1 MSFLLRVSEILRKK
15 MKREKPTKVLL
26 LCLVLAACSACAGK
40 TAFRR
45 AETAFSRNEPDLA
58 VQYYMRAVGHDP
70 ENVRYR
76 FGLNRALIV
85 ASNGHLKRGDDYVAS
100 GEWKLAL
107 LEYQKALDFN
117 PESSETRKKKIGMMK
132 RIEEESKRE
141 KEKSEIEQLKERA
154 EESVLPKTD
163 LLLSDSTPFNIKLGD
178 VEMKTLFRF
187 LQRQSGV
194 KFLFDES
201 FQSKRITVDMENV
214 RFKEAV
220 EKILLQTKCFY
231 KIIDE
236 KTVIIVP
243 NTPAKRREYD
253 EQVMRTFFLSN
264 ADAEA
269 VQKNITA
276 ITGVKTVSINSARNS
291 LTLRDTKERV
301 DLAGKLL
308 QSLDKPRAEV
318 LVDVE
323 ITEVNRSRL
332 KKYGIELSQYEV
344 QETFAPGVTPKSG
357 ESVLVRGNRFRS
369 INSSD
374 FLFSVPSLAYKL
386 LQEDGTSKIKA
397 KPQLRI
403 MDQEKAKISLGDKVP
418 IPTTTFVPNY
428 GQSTSTSLNQNPIT
442 SYQLQEVGIS
452 IEISPRIHHDGWI
465 TLQLDFQFTFITD
478 PGSATVP
485 PSLGNRS
492 VSTLIR
498 LRDNETGLLAGLLRD
513 QERNTM
519 RGFPGLSQL
528 PILKHLFSSN
538 EEDVDQTDIILT
550 LTPRIIRFPEIDES
564 DLATYW
570 VGTEENLGLKEGPPA
585 SPFQEKN
592 QEKKEETTGQEK
604 SLKGFPVAVDGTG
617 KVSGGAEPPSQA
629 AEKASLTPKSASQQE
644 TIGGSE
650 PSLQEKAEAPQ
661 PAVQAKR
668 SGGQE
673 REEKGREESFDG
685 IVQIKTARAAL
696 LKDET
701 VEFRV
706 FAASKTDIRALEL
719 ELNFDPTVL
728 QVRDITEG
736 RTKEDL
742 QGKGQFF
749 KAFDNQKG
757 KIQLSTTSLIPGAG
771 EEQEVAVLRLRTVK
785 PGAGALSCG
794 KIKMLDSRMH
804 EVKASFIAPPVNV
817 TGS

>member
-1 MSFLLRVSEILRKK
+1 
-15 MKREKPTKVLL
+15 MKREKRTRVLL

-45 AETAFSRNEPDLA
+45 AETAFNRNEPDLA

-85 ASNGHLKRGDDYVAS
+85 ASNSHLKRGDEYVAS
-100 GEWKLAL
+100 GEWRLAL
-107 LEYQKALDFN
+107 LEYQKSLDFN
-117 PESSETRKKKIGMMK
+117 PESSETRKKKIWVVK
-132 RIEEESKRE
+132 RIEEENKKE
-141 KEKSEIEQLKERA
+141 KAKSEIEQLKERA
-154 EESVLPKTD
+154 EENVLPKTD

-276 ITGVKTVSINSARNS
+276 ITGIKTVSINTARNS

-301 DLAGKLL
+301 DLAAKLL

-550 LTPRIIRFPEIDES
+550 LTPRIIRFPEIDEN

-585 SPFQEKN
+585 SPFREMSQEEERKTAGKETDPKVVPST
-592 QEKKEETTGQEK
+592 EKETGKIPSAINSSSPQETTGLSK
-604 SLKGFPVAVDGTG
+604 SSV
-617 KVSGGAEPPSQA
+617 
-629 AEKASLTPKSASQQE
+629 
-644 TIGGSE
+644 
-650 PSLQEKAEAPQ
+650 QEKAEAPQ
-661 PAVQAKR
+661 PAVSAKPL
-668 SGGQE
+668 GMQE
-673 REEKGREESFDG
+673 RAQNEEKGRGEGFDG
-685 IVQIKTARAAL
+685 IVEIRADRAAL

-701 VEFRV
+701 VELRV
-706 FAASKTDIRALEL
+706 LATSKTDIRALEL

-728 QVRDITEG
+728 QVRDISEG
-736 RTKEDL
+736 RPGEGL

-757 KIQLSTTSLIPGAG
+757 KIQLSTTSLISEG
-771 EEQEVAVLRLRTVK
+771 EGQEVAVLRLRTVK
-785 PGAGALSCG
+785 PGVAALSCG
-794 KIKMLDSRMH
+794 RIKMLDSRMH
-804 EVKASFIAPPVNV
+804 EVKASCIAPQVNV

>member
-1 MSFLLRVSEILRKK
+1 MSREQ
-15 MKREKPTKVLL
+15 MKREKRTRVLL

-45 AETAFSRNEPDLA
+45 AETAFNRNEPDLA

-85 ASNGHLKRGDDYVAS
+85 ASNSHLKRGDEYVAS
-100 GEWKLAL
+100 GEWRLAL

-117 PESSETRKKKIGMMK
+117 PESSETRKKKIWVVK
-132 RIEEESKRE
+132 RIEEENKKE
-141 KEKSEIEQLKERA
+141 KAKSEIEQLKERA
-154 EESVLPKTD
+154 GENVLPKTD

-276 ITGVKTVSINSARNS
+276 ITGIKTVSINAARNS

-301 DLAGKLL
+301 DLAAKLL

-550 LTPRIIRFPEIDES
+550 LTPRIIRFPEIDEN

-585 SPFQEKN
+585 SPFREMSQEEERKTAGKETDPKVVPST
-592 QEKKEETTGQEK
+592 EKETGKIPSAINSSSPQETTGLSK
-604 SLKGFPVAVDGTG
+604 SSV
-617 KVSGGAEPPSQA
+617 
-629 AEKASLTPKSASQQE
+629 
-644 TIGGSE
+644 
-650 PSLQEKAEAPQ
+650 QEKAEAPQ
-661 PAVQAKR
+661 PAVSAKPL
-668 SGGQE
+668 GMQE
-673 REEKGREESFDG
+673 RAQNEEKGRGEGFDG
-685 IVQIKTARAAL
+685 IVEIRADRAAL

-701 VEFRV
+701 VELRV
-706 FAASKTDIRALEL
+706 LATSKTDIRALEL

-728 QVRDITEG
+728 QVRDISEG
-736 RTKEDL
+736 RPGEGL

-757 KIQLSTTSLIPGAG
+757 KIQLSTTSLISEG
-771 EEQEVAVLRLRTVK
+771 EGQEVAVLRLRTVK
-785 PGAGALSCG
+785 PGVAALSCG
-794 KIKMLDSRMH
+794 RIKMLDSRMH
-804 EVKASFIAPPVNV
+804 EVKASCIAPQVNV

>member
-1 MSFLLRVSEILRKK
+1 MSREK
-15 MKREKPTKVLL
+15 MKREKRTRVLL
-26 LCLVLAACSACAGK
+26 LCLVLVACSACAGK

-45 AETAFSRNEPDLA
+45 AETAFNRNEPDLA

-85 ASNGHLKRGDDYVAS
+85 ASNSHLKRGDEYVAS
-100 GEWKLAL
+100 GEWRLAL
-107 LEYQKALDFN
+107 LEYQKSLDFN
-117 PESSETRKKKIGMMK
+117 PESSETRKKKIWVVK
-132 RIEEESKRE
+132 RIEEENKKE
-141 KEKSEIEQLKERA
+141 KAKSEIEQLKERA
-154 EESVLPKTD
+154 EENVLPKTD

-276 ITGVKTVSINSARNS
+276 ITGIKTVSINTARNS

-301 DLAGKLL
+301 DLAAKLL

-550 LTPRIIRFPEIDES
+550 LTPRIIRFPEIDEN

-585 SPFQEKN
+585 SPFREMSQEEERKTAGKETDPKVVPST
-592 QEKKEETTGQEK
+592 EKETGKIPSAINSSSPQETTGLSK
-604 SLKGFPVAVDGTG
+604 SSV
-617 KVSGGAEPPSQA
+617 
-629 AEKASLTPKSASQQE
+629 
-644 TIGGSE
+644 
-650 PSLQEKAEAPQ
+650 QEKAEAPQ
-661 PAVQAKR
+661 PAVSAKPL
-668 SGGQE
+668 GMQE
-673 REEKGREESFDG
+673 RAQNEEKGRGEGFDG
-685 IVQIKTARAAL
+685 IVEIRADRAAL

-701 VEFRV
+701 VELRV
-706 FAASKTDIRALEL
+706 LATSKTDIRALEL

-728 QVRDITEG
+728 QVRDISEG
-736 RTKEDL
+736 RPGEGL

-757 KIQLSTTSLIPGAG
+757 KIQLSTTSLISEG
-771 EEQEVAVLRLRTVK
+771 EGQEVAVLRLRTVK
-785 PGAGALSCG
+785 PGVAALSCG
-794 KIKMLDSRMH
+794 RIKMLDSRMH
-804 EVKASFIAPPVNV
+804 EVKASCIAPQVNV

>member
-1 MSFLLRVSEILRKK
+1 
-15 MKREKPTKVLL
+15 
-26 LCLVLAACSACAGK
+26 
-40 TAFRR
+40 
-45 AETAFSRNEPDLA
+45 
-58 VQYYMRAVGHDP
+58 MRAVGHDP

-85 ASNGHLKRGDDYVAS
+85 ASNSHLKRGDEYVAS
-100 GEWKLAL
+100 GEWRLAL
-107 LEYQKALDFN
+107 LEYQKSLDFN
-117 PESSETRKKKIGMMK
+117 PESSETRKKKIWVVK
-132 RIEEESKRE
+132 RIEEENKKE
-141 KEKSEIEQLKERA
+141 KAKSEIEQLKERA
-154 EESVLPKTD
+154 EENVLPKTD

-276 ITGVKTVSINSARNS
+276 ITGIKTVSINTARNS

-301 DLAGKLL
+301 DLAAKLL

-550 LTPRIIRFPEIDES
+550 LTPRIIRFPEIDEN

-585 SPFQEKN
+585 SPFREMSQEEERKTAGKETDPKVVPST
-592 QEKKEETTGQEK
+592 EKETGKIPSAINSSSPQETTGLSK
-604 SLKGFPVAVDGTG
+604 SSV
-617 KVSGGAEPPSQA
+617 
-629 AEKASLTPKSASQQE
+629 
-644 TIGGSE
+644 
-650 PSLQEKAEAPQ
+650 QEKAEAPQ
-661 PAVQAKR
+661 PAVSAKPL
-668 SGGQE
+668 GMQE
-673 REEKGREESFDG
+673 RAQNEEKGRGEGFDG
-685 IVQIKTARAAL
+685 IVEIRADRAAL

-701 VEFRV
+701 VELRV
-706 FAASKTDIRALEL
+706 LATSKTDIRALEL

-728 QVRDITEG
+728 QVRDISEG
-736 RTKEDL
+736 RPGEGL

-757 KIQLSTTSLIPGAG
+757 KIQLSTTSLISEG
-771 EEQEVAVLRLRTVK
+771 EGQEVAVLRLRTVK
-785 PGAGALSCG
+785 PGVAALSCG
-794 KIKMLDSRMH
+794 RIKMLDSRMH
-804 EVKASFIAPPVNV
+804 EVKASCIAPQVNV

>member
-1 MSFLLRVSEILRKK
+1 MSREK
-15 MKREKPTKVLL
+15 MKREKRTRVLL

-45 AETAFSRNEPDLA
+45 AETAFNRNEPDLA

-85 ASNGHLKRGDDYVAS
+85 ASNSHLKRGDEYVAS
-100 GEWKLAL
+100 GEWRLAL
-107 LEYQKALDFN
+107 LEYQKSLDFN
-117 PESSETRKKKIGMMK
+117 PESLETRKKKIGVVR
-132 RIEEESKRE
+132 RIEEENKKE

-154 EESVLPKTD
+154 GESALPKTD

-276 ITGVKTVSINSARNS
+276 ITGIKTVSINAARNS

-301 DLAGKLL
+301 DLAAKLL

-538 EEDVDQTDIILT
+538 EDDVDQTDIILT
-550 LTPRIIRFPEIDES
+550 LTPRIIRFPEIDEN

-585 SPFQEKN
+585 SPFREMSQEEERKTAG
-592 QEKKEETTGQEK
+592 KETDPKVLPSTERE
-604 SLKGFPVAVDGTG
+604 TG
-617 KVSGGAEPPSQA
+617 KIPSA
-629 AEKASLTPKSASQQE
+629 INSSSPQE
-644 TIGGSE
+644 TSGLSE
-650 PSLQEKAEAPQ
+650 SSVQEKAEAPQ
-661 PAVQAKR
+661 PAVPAEPLGMQKR
-668 SGGQE
+668 AQN
-673 REEKGREESFDG
+673 EEKGRGEGFDG
-685 IVQIKTARAAL
+685 IVEIRADRAAL

-701 VEFRV
+701 VELRV
-706 FAASKTDIRALEL
+706 LATSKTDIRALEL

-728 QVRDITEG
+728 QVRDISEG
-736 RTKEDL
+736 RPGEGL

-757 KIQLSTTSLIPGAG
+757 KIQLSATSLISEG

-785 PGAGALSCG
+785 PGVAALSCG
-794 KIKMLDSRMH
+794 RIKMLDSRMH
-804 EVKASFIAPPVNV
+804 EVKASCIAPQVNV

>member
-1 MSFLLRVSEILRKK
+1 MLREK
-15 MKREKPTKVLL
+15 MKREKRTRVLL
-26 LCLVLAACSACAGK
+26 LCLVLVACSACAGK

-45 AETAFSRNEPDLA
+45 AETAFNRNEPDLA

-85 ASNGHLKRGDDYVAS
+85 ASNSHLKRGDEYVAS
-100 GEWKLAL
+100 GEWRLAL
-107 LEYQKALDFN
+107 LEYQKSLDFN
-117 PESSETRKKKIGMMK
+117 PESSETRKKKIWVVK
-132 RIEEESKRE
+132 RIEEENKKE
-141 KEKSEIEQLKERA
+141 KAKSEIEQLKERA
-154 EESVLPKTD
+154 EENVLPKTD

-276 ITGVKTVSINSARNS
+276 ITGIKTVSINTARNS

-301 DLAGKLL
+301 DLAAKLL

-550 LTPRIIRFPEIDES
+550 LTPRIIRFPEIDEN

-570 VGTEENLGLKEGPPA
+570 VVTEENLGLKEGPPA
-585 SPFQEKN
+585 SPFLEKSQEEERKTAG
-592 QEKKEETTGQEK
+592 KETDPKVLPSTQKETGKIPSAINSASPQETTGLSK
-604 SLKGFPVAVDGTG
+604 
-617 KVSGGAEPPSQA
+617 PSV
-629 AEKASLTPKSASQQE
+629 
-644 TIGGSE
+644 
-650 PSLQEKAEAPQ
+650 QEKAEAPQ
-661 PAVQAKR
+661 PAVPAKPL
-668 SGGQE
+668 GMQE
-673 REEKGREESFDG
+673 SAQNEEKGRGEGFDG
-685 IVQIKTARAAL
+685 IVEIRADRTAL

-701 VEFRV
+701 VELRIL
-706 FAASKTDIRALEL
+706 ATSKTDIRALEL
-719 ELNFDPTVL
+719 ELSFDPTVL
-728 QVRDITEG
+728 QVRDISEG
-736 RTKEDL
+736 RSGDGL

-757 KIQLSTTSLIPGAG
+757 KIQLSTTSLISEG
-771 EEQEVAVLRLRTVK
+771 EGQEVAVLRLRTVK
-785 PGAGALSCG
+785 PGVAALSCG
-794 KIKMLDSRMH
+794 RIKMLDSRMH
-804 EVKASFIAPPVNV
+804 EVKASCIAPQVNV

>member
-1 MSFLLRVSEILRKK
+1 MLREK
-15 MKREKPTKVLL
+15 MKREKRTRVLL

-45 AETAFSRNEPDLA
+45 AETAFNRNEPDLA

-85 ASNGHLKRGDDYVAS
+85 ASNSHLKRGDEYVAS
-100 GEWKLAL
+100 GEWRLAL
-107 LEYQKALDFN
+107 LEYQKSLDFN
-117 PESSETRKKKIGMMK
+117 PESSETRKKKIWVVK
-132 RIEEESKRE
+132 RIEEENKKE
-141 KEKSEIEQLKERA
+141 KAKSEIEQLKERA
-154 EESVLPKTD
+154 EENVLPKTD

-276 ITGVKTVSINSARNS
+276 ITGIKTVSINAARNS
-291 LTLRDTKERV
+291 LTLRDTKELV
-301 DLAGKLL
+301 DLAAKLL

-550 LTPRIIRFPEIDES
+550 LTPRIIRFPEIDEN

-585 SPFQEKN
+585 SPFLEKSQEEERKTAGKETDPKVVPST
-592 QEKKEETTGQEK
+592 EKETGKIPSAINSSSPQETTGLSK
-604 SLKGFPVAVDGTG
+604 SSV
-617 KVSGGAEPPSQA
+617 
-629 AEKASLTPKSASQQE
+629 
-644 TIGGSE
+644 
-650 PSLQEKAEAPQ
+650 QEKAEAPQ
-661 PAVQAKR
+661 PAVSAKPL
-668 SGGQE
+668 GMQE
-673 REEKGREESFDG
+673 RAQNEEKGRGEGFDG
-685 IVQIKTARAAL
+685 IVEIRADRAAL

-701 VEFRV
+701 VELRV
-706 FAASKTDIRALEL
+706 LATSKTDIRALEL

-728 QVRDITEG
+728 QVRDISEG
-736 RTKEDL
+736 RPGEGL

-757 KIQLSTTSLIPGAG
+757 KIQLSTTSLISEG
-771 EEQEVAVLRLRTVK
+771 EGQEVAVLRLRTVK
-785 PGAGALSCG
+785 PGVAALSCG
-794 KIKMLDSRMH
+794 RIKMLDSRMH
-804 EVKASFIAPPVNV
+804 EVKASCIAPQVNV